1 LIIILPILL
10 YLTVV
15 ISLALIVKYLF
26 KTSTES
32 VQRRI
37 KRWII
42 GSAVVLFFPIGLL
55 YLSYLFGIVLDD
67 HYDVKKGTFLWYA
80 TMDNKAITEF
90 PVIEPIG
97 GATYNKIGGDAPSI
111 ATGWEIEYE
120 SRADI
125 ETLTEKFV
133 EYLKSDGYELEAVLE
148 TQFYWTG
155 KNNKNE
161 TNRLYSGSNEK
172 GESLDLFLQRQNNG
186 LTTIECSIV
195 Y

>member
-1 LIIILPILL
+1 M
-10 YLTVV
+10 
-15 ISLALIVKYLF
+15 VKYLF
-26 KTSTES
+26 KTNTES

-55 YLSYLFGIVLDD
+55 YFSYLFGIALDD

-80 TMDNKAITEF
+80 TMDNKTITEF
-90 PVIEPIG
+90 PIIEPIG
-97 GATYNKIGGDAPSI
+97 DATYNKIGGDSPNI

-120 SRADI
+120 SKADI

-133 EYLKSDGYELEAVLE
+133 EYLKSYGYELEAVLE

-155 KNNKNE
+155 KNKKNE

-172 GESLDLFLQRQNNG
+172 GESLDLLLQRQNNG

>member
-1 LIIILPILL
+1 MIIIIPILL
-10 YLTVV
+10 YLTFV
-15 ISLALIVKYLF
+15 IGLTLIVKNLF

-55 YLSYLFGIVLDD
+55 YLSYLFGISLDD

-80 TMDNKAITEF
+80 TMDNKTINEF
-90 PVIEPIG
+90 PVIEPTG
-97 GATYNKIGGDAPSI
+97 GATYNKIGGDGPNIS
-111 ATGWEIEYE
+111 TGWEIEYE

-125 ETLTEKFV
+125 ETLSEKFV
-133 EYLKSDGYELEAVLE
+133 EYLKSDGYKLEAVLE

-155 KNNKNE
+155 KNQKNE

-172 GESLDLFLQRQNNG
+172 GESLDLLLQIQNNG
-186 LTTIECSIV
+186 LITIECSIV